1 MNRSCAFF
9 HSDTPWKHE
18 HKHIH
23 AHTHTFGN
31 CLCLVSLSAVICP
44 SLSPR
49 FLVLSSV
56 KQPSVAVCCVSSG
69 YVSGLGACEWLFCC
83 GCFCFCVFFLS
94 WSLYLCCFLRVGGRG
109 WLARALGS
117 LLLARYRRSVAFGCL
132 CLLVYRLGGGA
143 YMFVLCLASYL
154 KEYTRFFFRGGGGSL
169 DEMFLCQRMRALSR
183 HQIHPRDLGGP

>member
-1 MNRSCAFF
+1 MCIFF
-9 HSDTPWKHE
+9 TLIPWKHE
-18 HKHIH
+18 HEHIY
-23 AHTHTFGN
+23 AHTRLETVSVLLVWVPSSVPVCLLGFG
-31 CLCLVSLSAVICP
+31 
-44 SLSPR
+44 
-49 FLVLSSV
+49 LSSV

-117 LLLARYRRSVAFGCL
+117 LLLACYQKKKEKVCGFWLPVSAGLQVGWRSLHVCSPSGV
-132 CLLVYRLGGGA
+132 LLKGIHQVFFLGGG
-143 YMFVLCLASYL
+143 
-154 KEYTRFFFRGGGGSL
+154 GGW